1 MVSVNIRDLTHHFSK
16 YLKEVKS
23 GERIV
28 VMERNTA
35 VADLIPHNENVSQP
49 GWKREIKKIKLRGG
63 LSSEAVIKNRRE
75 ENY

>member
-1 MVSVNIRDLTHHFSK
+1 MVSVNIRDLTHNFSK

-49 GWKREIKKIKLRGG
+49 GWKREIKKIKLRGN

-75 ENY
+75 EKY